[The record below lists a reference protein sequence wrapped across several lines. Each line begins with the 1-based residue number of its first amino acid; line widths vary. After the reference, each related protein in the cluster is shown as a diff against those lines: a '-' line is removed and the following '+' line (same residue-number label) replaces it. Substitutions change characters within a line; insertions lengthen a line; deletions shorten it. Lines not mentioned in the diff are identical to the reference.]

1 MGALDLAGSFP
12 APQQPLLVIRS
23 LQDGTTAAHAVM
35 TADTVASGTDTD
47 ADRPEPP
54 AKAWTAQAEMS
65 RLSQAPTVMESR
77 GGLVTAWV
85 AEGEM
90 HS

>member
-12 APQQPLLVIRS
+12 APQRPLLVIRG

-47 ADRPEPP
+47 ADRLEPP
-54 AKAWTAQAEMS
+54 AKAGTYRRQC
-65 RLSQAPTVMESR
+65 P
-77 GGLVTAWV
+77 AWV
-85 AEGEM
+85 KLRLLWKAGVD
-90 HS
+90 